1 MELANVNNSVNIK
14 FKWSQPSD
22 RNGSYYFELVYSA
35 IQDFDGGWSSAAVN
49 MSQIPKEKLKI
60 QLSNGLPYAKYTAI
74 IFAYNIKRGRKYGG
88 PLANITYLSIPIRKL

>member
-1 MELANVNNSVNIK
+1 MELANSSNSVNVK

-35 IQDFDGGWSSAAVN
+35 IQNFDGGRSSATVN

-60 QLSNGLPYAKYTAI
+60 QFSNGLPYAKYTGI
-74 IFAYNIKRGRKYGG
+74 IFAYNIKRGRNYGG
-88 PLANITYLSIPIRKL
+88 LLANITYLSIPISKL